1 MAAGRPRLG
10 FSTVASTRPSR
21 SSRPRWRRTPTELI
35 LSRSARRG
43 ADRRP
48 WRRNSTRICSR
59 VLGTRLAVD
68 MGLLLPCTLWKQQC
82 FLGIVYAGGGRE
94 SKLATLAPP
103 GGTGMA
109 EPLFRGVGVALATL
123 FDGAGGLDAKATA
136 EHAATLVDLG
146 VRAVVVAGS
155 TGEAA
160 TLTPAERLAL
170 LTEVRRAVPSGIP
183 VLAGTGAPSRR
194 QAVAL
199 TRAAV
204 DHGADALLAGFDG
217 WLYVGASSILTMAG
231 ALGCTGA
238 ILAVANV
245 EPERAKAA
253 FAGNAGAQ
261 RALFAGHAT
270 ARRDFPHGLKRLK
283 AERFGTSTAARLG

>member
-1 MAAGRPRLG
+1 M
-10 FSTVASTRPSR
+10 TRP
-21 SSRPRWRRTPTELI
+21 
-35 LSRSARRG
+35 
-43 ADRRP
+43 
-48 WRRNSTRICSR
+48 
-59 VLGTRLAVD
+59 
-68 MGLLLPCTLWKQQC
+68 
-82 FLGIVYAGGGRE
+82 
-94 SKLATLAPP
+94 
-103 GGTGMA
+103 
-109 EPLFRGVGVALATL
+109 LFAGVGVALVTL
-123 FDGAGGLDAKATA
+123 FDDAGEVDAKATA

-160 TLTPAERLAL
+160 TLTAEERIAL

-204 DHGADALLAGFDG
+204 DHGADALLVLSPPGSVDLRGYYRAIAKAAGGLPVLAYHYPKSSQPGIPVELLPALPIQGVKDSSGDPERLLAELDAFDG

-238 ILAVANV
+238 ILALANA
-245 EPERAKAA
+245 EPEPCVAA
-253 FAGNAGAQ
+253 FSGDAGAQ
-261 RALFAGHAT
+261 LELVEAHRA
-270 ARRDFPHGLKRLK
+270 ARKDFPRGLKALI
-283 AERFGTSTAARLG
+283 ADRFGTSRAARLG

>member
-1 MAAGRPRLG
+1 MLWG
-10 FSTVASTRPSR
+10 
-21 SSRPRWRRTPTELI
+21 SSLEHFGNNNVS
-35 LSRSARRG
+35 LS
-43 ADRRP
+43 
-48 WRRNSTRICSR
+48 
-59 VLGTRLAVD
+59 
-68 MGLLLPCTLWKQQC
+68 
-82 FLGIVYAGGGRE
+82 IVYAGGERE

-123 FDGAGGLDAKATA
+123 FDDDGGLDAKATA
-136 EHAATLVDLG
+136 GHAAALVDLG

-155 TGEAA
+155 TGEAV
-160 TLTPAERLAL
+160 TLSSEERIAL
-170 LTEVRRAVPSGIP
+170 LTEVRRAVPATIP

-204 DHGADALLAGFDG
+204 DHGADAVLVLSPPGSSDLRGYYGAVAEAAGSTPVLAYHYPKSSQPGIPVELLPELPIQGTKDSSGEPERLLAELDGFGG

-253 FAGNAGAQ
+253 FAGNASAQ
-261 RALFAGHAT
+261 RALFAGHAA
-270 ARRDFPHGLKRLK
+270 ARRDFPHGLKRLM
-283 AERFGTSTAARLG
+283 AERFGTSTSARLG

>member
-1 MAAGRPRLG
+1 
-10 FSTVASTRPSR
+10 
-21 SSRPRWRRTPTELI
+21 
-35 LSRSARRG
+35 
-43 ADRRP
+43 
-48 WRRNSTRICSR
+48 
-59 VLGTRLAVD
+59 
-68 MGLLLPCTLWKQQC
+68 
-82 FLGIVYAGGGRE
+82 
-94 SKLATLAPP
+94 
-103 GGTGMA
+103 MA

-123 FDGAGGLDAKATA
+123 FNDAGGLDAKATA

-160 TLTPAERLAL
+160 TLTPEERIAL

-204 DHGADALLAGFDG
+204 DHGADALLVLSPPGSSDLRGYYGAVADAAGGLPVLAYHYPKSSQPGIPVELLPELPIQGAKDSSGDPERLLAELTSFHG

-231 ALGCTGA
+231 ALGCAGA

-253 FAGNAGAQ
+253 FAGNASAQ
-261 RALFAGHAT
+261 RALFAGHAA
-270 ARRDFPHGLKRLK
+270 ARRDFPHGLKRLM
-283 AERFGTSTAARLG
+283 AERFGTSTTARLG